1 MEPDINP
8 GIESNNSLDEMFNS
22 DKMKQLIAGNN
33 SLSFSERFR
42 NWLKAYTKES
52 REKIWVD
59 IESYQA
65 G

>member
-1 MEPDINP
+1 MKPGTNP
-8 GIESNNSLDEMFNS
+8 GIETNNSLNEMFNG

-33 SLSFSERFR
+33 QLSFSERFR

-59 IESYQA
+59 IESYKA